1 MLAATEEIGKALIS
15 EGLLA
20 EADWSRAHDL
30 AEQSSQSIPV
40 VLDRLGLVAQEA
52 WAKTAAAA
60 LGCRFVELDR
70 HKNLPVTHEKL
81 TLEFQREH
89 KIAVIAE
96 NDAQIAIAMADP
108 ADGYAKQAVALAT
121 GRTVVPF
128 AAAEREID
136 ALLRGSSMEHA
147 PPERAGAPQ
156 DDLGKL
162 KTLASDAPVVRFVDD
177 LIALAMKKRASD
189 IHLEPFEKRFAA
201 RLRIDGVLEPTEAPP
216 LSAAAAIVSR
226 VKILAGLDIAER
238 RLPQDGRIRLRVDG
252 REIDLRVA
260 TSPSLHGESVVM
272 RVLPHDAAIPTFAD
286 LGFDETAAR
295 TMTRLLS
302 GKHGMIAV
310 TGPTGSGKTTT
321 LYAGLDLVNDGKQK
335 ILTVEDPVEYEID
348 GVVQMQVA
356 ADIGRTFAASLRS
369 ILRQDPDIVMVGEMR
384 DGETAHI
391 AAQAALTGH
400 LVLSTL
406 HTNDAP
412 SAVTR
417 LEDMGLAPYLIAS
430 TLRASLS
437 QRLVRRLCKDCRIPI
452 KSPAQLPAS
461 VRALSGDAVG
471 FFRAEGCAACDGRGY
486 AGRVGVYELMVI
498 DETIGR
504 LIIEGADANA
514 LRRAAI
520 AAGMR
525 PLAEDALVKAARGL
539 TSLEEAYL
547 VSGAG
552 EHAL

>member
-1 MLAATEEIGKALIS
+1 MLAPTEQIGQALIAD
-15 EGLLA
+15 GLLA

-30 AEQSSQSIPV
+30 AEQSRQSIQV

-70 HKNLPVTHEKL
+70 HKDLPVTHEKL

-89 KIAVIAE
+89 KLAVIAE

-108 ADGYAKQAVALAT
+108 ADAYVKQAVSLAT
-121 GRTVVPF
+121 DKTVVPF
-128 AAAEREID
+128 AAAEREIE
-136 ALLRGSSMEHA
+136 ALLRGSSTEQMLA
-147 PPERAGAPQ
+147 ERAEAPE

-162 KTLASDAPVVRFVDD
+162 KSLASDAPVVRFVDD
-177 LIALAMKKRASD
+177 LIALALKKRASD

-201 RLRIDGVLEPTEAPP
+201 RLRIDGVLEATDAPP
-216 LSAAAAIVSR
+216 LSSAPAIVSR

-286 LGFDETAAR
+286 LGFDEAAAR

-302 GKHGMIAV
+302 AKHGMIAV

-335 ILTVEDPVEYEID
+335 ILTVEDPVEYQID
-348 GVVQMQVA
+348 GVIQMQVA
-356 ADIGRTFAASLRS
+356 AEIGRTFAASLRS

-417 LEDMGLAPYLIAS
+417 LQDMGLAPYLIAS

-437 QRLVRRLCKDCRIPI
+437 QRLVRRLCGKCRTPA
-452 KSPAQLPAS
+452 KGPAQLPS
-461 VRALSGDAVG
+461 SIRALKGEAVQ
-471 FFRAEGCAACDGRGY
+471 FYRAAGCSACDGRGY
-486 AGRVGVYELMVI
+486 SGRVGVYELMVI
-498 DETIGR
+498 DEAISR
-504 LIIEGADANA
+504 LIIGGADANA

-520 AAGMR
+520 EGGMR
-525 PLAEDALVKAARGL
+525 SLAEDALMKAARGL

-552 EHAL
+552 GHAI